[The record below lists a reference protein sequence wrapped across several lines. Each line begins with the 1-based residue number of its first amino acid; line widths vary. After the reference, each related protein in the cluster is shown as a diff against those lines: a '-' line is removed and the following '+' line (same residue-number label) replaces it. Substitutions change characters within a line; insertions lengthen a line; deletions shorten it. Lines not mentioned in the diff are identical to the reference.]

1 MLSHNVFSEKIQH
14 LLISLIMISST
25 HLKIFGLSLTFL
37 YPAPLSLS
45 LSLSLCGTGRLCPAS
60 IIFLSIVID
69 VPTITFTILI
79 YINIANSRLSPLKT
93 IHTIDPII
101 PHHAT
106 SYHICRNQA
115 IVISCQILPCHSC
128 LIFSYPRTLLLWGL
142 RSYLSY
148 LVFALKYTNKGA
160 NYLQNSF
167 FPCFRAWSFVSACL
181 FSIIISTLRSSQNCF
196 RLRFSMEPS
205 CVRSVDGR
213 PCFRCLPELGLC
225 PPCWAFVS
233 LLRSFVSQLWCHVRS
248 QHLCSLLF
256 SPGFAGCVRL
266 VSLHLFLSFC
276 LFLPPA
282 LLAVVQSFGHL
293 CLPLWFHPPL
303 NLASIRPQLSTTGP
317 FAFACLSWVGSED
330 FGSHRFV
337 SPIIS
342 LQVSSLLLGS
352 GWAGMGDLGSCAFVA
367 PNYVTSTAY
376 KFYLPFGVFF
386 HVCAFCLGSAL
397 VYFSPFICLSQ
408 HWWLLFVSFGLCLSF
423 VSFWSSLFAAF
434 ILHFSNLPPGLGV
447 VVLIHLSPQFRP
459 CFSPRCC
466 LGGLG

>member
-1 MLSHNVFSEKIQH
+1 M
-14 LLISLIMISST
+14 
-25 HLKIFGLSLTFL
+25 
-37 YPAPLSLS
+37 
-45 LSLSLCGTGRLCPAS
+45 
-60 IIFLSIVID
+60 ID

-79 YINIANSRLSPLKT
+79 YINIANSRLKPSQNNP
-93 IHTIDPII
+93 HYIDPII

-106 SYHICRNQA
+106 SYHICRNQV

-128 LIFSYPRTLLLWGL
+128 LIFSYPRTLLLWEKELITYKTPSFHASVLGL
-142 RSYLSY
+142 SCLP
-148 LVFALKYTNKGA
+148 A
-160 NYLQNSF
+160 F
-167 FPCFRAWSFVSACL
+167 FSM
-181 FSIIISTLRSSQNCF
+181 IISTLRSSQNCF
-196 RLRFSMEPS
+196 RLRFSMKPS
-205 CVRSVDGR
+205 CVRRVDGR

-330 FGSHRFV
+330 FGSHRLV

-386 HVCAFCLGSAL
+386 HVCAFCLGSTL

-408 HWWLLFVSFGLCLSF
+408 HWWLCPPLLSHFICLACLVAVVCLFRPLSFLRPLLVIFVRRFHSPFFKLASRSRCCGSDPFVSPIPPLLL
-423 VSFWSSLFAAF
+423 SSLLLGWAGMREFGSYAFAAPTIWF
-434 ILHFSNLPPGLGV
+434 TTASWPLKKCS
-447 VVLIHLSPQFRP
+447 
-459 CFSPRCC
+459 
-466 LGGLG
+466 